1 MFAGDLAPTISDM
14 KYIILGNMAKTISMM
29 ENATQKSP
37 SSILIF
43 DFLIFLIMT
52 KNDIIDIKIRP
63 ILSIAVI
70 LSFLLSKTLNK
81 YNGA

>member
-1 MFAGDLAPTISDM
+1 
-14 KYIILGNMAKTISMM
+14 MAKTISMM

>member
-1 MFAGDLAPTISDM
+1 
-14 KYIILGNMAKTISMM
+14 MAKIISMM
-29 ENATQKSP
+29 ANTTQKSP

-52 KNDIIDIKIRP
+52 KNDIIDIKIKP

-70 LSFLLSKTLNK
+70 LFLLLSKTLNK
-81 YNGA
+81 YNGAKHSKHVF